1 MTFSPIINAP
11 LLIQVHALCAL
22 IALVMGPLA
31 IYRKRRDRLH
41 KTVGYVWVVAMFSV
55 ATTALFIPSHD
66 LAVIGP
72 LGPIHLFVVLT
83 YWGLW
88 NGMSSILRGD
98 IVRHRAAL
106 RSLYWQGLAIAG
118 MFNFLPG
125 RMVARSV
132 FPNAPE
138 IGIAIIVFG
147 AIALIYIAWQQ
158 RRSGLRAA

>member
-1 MTFSPIINAP
+1 MRVRVPPTAP
-11 LLIQVHALCAL
+11 YRFVLRTLGRKDRGTHFLSSNCERFVIHADMSKSR
-22 IALVMGPLA
+22 V
-31 IYRKRRDRLH
+31 
-41 KTVGYVWVVAMFSV
+41 TSTEVA
-55 ATTALFIPSHD
+55 A
-66 LAVIGP
+66 
-72 LGPIHLFVVLT
+72 
-83 YWGLW
+83 
-88 NGMSSILRGD
+88 
-98 IVRHRAAL
+98 RAAL

-118 MFNFLPG
+118 LFNFLPG